1 MIQRRFFGNSSDR
14 SSENCFEK
22 VTPVEQNWSKNR
34 CTQFVYILIRQNLI
48 SNELY
53 LWKANQLLTFTTIRS
68 ACKWNPVSLTFLVFI
83 HEVTVKFIDYIIN
96 TTYSIVSKLKQK
108 VICNPT
114 MSFFDS
120 WINRNDRITEII
132 SYLYYVKPNLQLF
145 LFFIFLLHIFKDVLT
160 TFTGAVLDVASNAC
174 FNSVLVLLNFSM
186 IWASNVA

>member
-1 MIQRRFFGNSSDR
+1 M
-14 SSENCFEK
+14 
-22 VTPVEQNWSKNR
+22 EQNWSKNR

-53 LWKANQLLTFTTIRS
+53 LWKSNQLLTFTTIRS
-68 ACKWNPVSLTFLVFI
+68 ACKWNPVYLTFLVFI

-120 WINRNDRITEII
+120 WISRNDRITEIF

-145 LFFIFLLHIFKDVLT
+145 FFFFCYMFLRMFSLHSQVLFLMLQ
-160 TFTGAVLDVASNAC
+160 AM
-174 FNSVLVLLNFSM
+174 LVLIQS
-186 IWASNVA
+186 

>member
-68 ACKWNPVSLTFLVFI
+68 ACKWNPVYLTFLVFI

-120 WINRNDRITEII
+120 WISRNDRITEII

-145 LFFIFLLHIFKDVLT
+145 FFVFFCYMFLRMFSLHSQVLFLMLQ
-160 TFTGAVLDVASNAC
+160 AM
-174 FNSVLVLLNFSM
+174 LVLIQS
-186 IWASNVA
+186 